1 MRNEVRRLQFCNQA
15 GAQAPRLCS
24 GATSAGVDPMADNL
38 QHERNKA
45 QSASPNT
52 KGNAP
57 RHLGGDARKAKAW
70 GGGNK
75 AAKGPITRAK
85 KRNPNSSAKT

>member
-1 MRNEVRRLQFCNQA
+1 MT
-15 GAQAPRLCS
+15 
-24 GATSAGVDPMADNL
+24 ATSQRARTKG
-38 QHERNKA
+38 

-57 RHLGGDARKAKAW
+57 RHLGGDARKAQKW

-75 AAKGPITRAK
+75 AAKGPITRAD
-85 KRNPNSSAKT
+85 KRNQNSSAKT